1 MNSNIKYSLNL
12 LHIKENID
20 YAFNII
26 EYSIGIPFNILS
38 IIIFARL
45 LRNKNNMGFLYIWQC
60 SIDLCILL
68 FNLFILRS
76 HINLGIRLQNQS
88 ACKASL
94 YVYRILV
101 HASSWIAVLTTFDRF
116 TFVLYG
122 HNNRFRFLKSKRN
135 LTCIILA
142 ILTIIT
148 ILDIPNYFFYYDDD
162 SNQKICNADIAIKFA
177 TDIISILLRTHFPF
191 VLIFIFNAIMIRKIV
206 KTRKNTSIQN
216 ANLRK
221 HNNFTIAV
229 IAYDVFFFAL
239 NAPLSIY
246 HMFYDVNF
254 ISGHL
259 TKNFEFQAKYALV
272 NAFTANLSICEQI
285 FSFLMYFAFNKLF
298 RKELLYII
306 DRIFR
311 FRNVSQLKQNSN

>member
-1 MNSNIKYSLNL
+1 MVRYSEYLI
-12 LHIKENID
+12 HIKDNID

-38 IIIFARL
+38 IIIFVRL
-45 LRNKNNMGFLYIWQC
+45 LKTNNNMGFLYTWQC

-76 HINLGIRLQNQS
+76 HINLGIEVWLQNQS

-94 YVYRILV
+94 YVYRILL

-142 ILTIIT
+142 IMTIIT
-148 ILDIPNYFFYYDDD
+148 IFDIPNYFYYID
-162 SNQKICNADIAIKFA
+162 SNNFCNADIAIKFA

-191 VLIFIFNAIMIRKIV
+191 IPIFIFNGIMIRKII
-206 KTRKNTSIQN
+206 KSRKNASFQN

-221 HNNFTIAV
+221 HNSFTIAV
-229 IAYDVFFFAL
+229 IAYDVFFFVL

-246 HMFYDVNF
+246 HIFYDVNF
-254 ISGHL
+254 ISGHF
-259 TKNFEFQAKYALV
+259 KRNFEFKAKHVLV
-272 NAFTANLSICEQI
+272 NAVTGNLSLCEQI

-298 RKELLYII
+298 RKELLYLIG
-306 DRIFR
+306 RIFR
-311 FRNVSQLKQNSN
+311 FQNVSEQNTSLRS